1 VTPLLAIESAERYVA
16 GAYLVFLLL
25 LVIYVA
31 IMAAK
36 LQRIQRDLRSL
47 AEFAESPRGGR
58 DLGRVREREGRIES
72 ARQGAQR

>member
-1 VTPLLAIESAERYVA
+1 MIPLALNSSEGYVA

-36 LQRIQRDLRSL
+36 LQRIQRDVRDL
-47 AEFAESPRGGR
+47 AELSDATSDR
-58 DLGRVREREGRIES
+58 DLGHVREREERIES
-72 ARQGAQR
+72 VREGARR